1 MKRLLNVLGA
11 LVSDLT
17 QNELAARG
25 ACRCHKFRSGGFG
38 MELHTYGQA
47 LWNAKNITGSA
58 CVAVSRNWIWDPDET
73 LFALPRDKYCS
84 KHLVSWKG
92 KHGPKGWGVDKR
104 LRRAAT
110 TQYLMAHMNE
120 TVYEDAAQ
128 TAAYRALT
136 REAQR
141 RVVSVHVRWGD
152 KGREM
157 ALRPINEYVEA
168 VKNVTK
174 YTGEALDVFLTTED
188 AKAVAAFR
196 QAAPENW
203 NVIVYDAAVS
213 SDKVLYGRHGMA
225 DQARNHKE
233 SGYHSLIA
241 LVLAMQADA
250 FVITSGSNWSRLME
264 ELCLGRDLEPRCDIV
279 DVTPWRPHDW

>member
-1 MKRLLNVLGA
+1 MKRLFNVLGA

-47 LWNAKNITGSA
+47 L
-58 CVAVSRNWIWDPDET
+58 
-73 LFALPRDKYCS
+73 Y
-84 KHLVSWKG
+84 
-92 KHGPKGWGVDKR
+92 
-104 LRRAAT
+104 
-110 TQYLMAHMNE
+110 
-120 TVYEDAAQ
+120 
-128 TAAYRALT
+128 
-136 REAQR
+136 
-141 RVVSVHVRWGD
+141 
-152 KGREM
+152 
-157 ALRPINEYVEA
+157 
-168 VKNVTK
+168 
-174 YTGEALDVFLTTED
+174 
-188 AKAVAAFR
+188 
-196 QAAPENW
+196 
-203 NVIVYDAAVS
+203 
-213 SDKVLYGRHGMA
+213 GMA

-264 ELCLGRDLEPRCDIV
+264 ELCLGKDLEPRCDIV

>member
-17 QNELAARG
+17 QSELAARG

-73 LFALPRDKYCS
+73 LFNLPRDKYCS
-84 KHLVSWKG
+84 
-92 KHGPKGWGVDKR
+92 
-104 LRRAAT
+104 
-110 TQYLMAHMNE
+110 M
-120 TVYEDAAQ
+120 
-128 TAAYRALT
+128 
-136 REAQR
+136 
-141 RVVSVHVRWGD
+141 
-152 KGREM
+152 
-157 ALRPINEYVEA
+157 
-168 VKNVTK
+168 
-174 YTGEALDVFLTTED
+174 
-188 AKAVAAFR
+188 
-196 QAAPENW
+196 
-203 NVIVYDAAVS
+203 
-213 SDKVLYGRHGMA
+213 YGRHGMA
-225 DQARNHKE
+225 DQAWHHKE
-233 SGYHSLIA
+233 SGYHSLVA

-264 ELCLGRDLEPRCDIV
+264 ELCLGRDLEPRCDLF

>member
-25 ACRCHKFRSGGFG
+25 PCRCHKFRSGGFG

-58 CVAVSRNWIWDPDET
+58 CVAVSRNWI
-73 LFALPRDKYCS
+73 C
-84 KHLVSWKG
+84 
-92 KHGPKGWGVDKR
+92 
-104 LRRAAT
+104 
-110 TQYLMAHMNE
+110 
-120 TVYEDAAQ
+120 
-128 TAAYRALT
+128 
-136 REAQR
+136 
-141 RVVSVHVRWGD
+141 
-152 KGREM
+152 
-157 ALRPINEYVEA
+157 
-168 VKNVTK
+168 
-174 YTGEALDVFLTTED
+174 
-188 AKAVAAFR
+188 
-196 QAAPENW
+196 
-203 NVIVYDAAVS
+203 
-213 SDKVLYGRHGMA
+213 MA

-233 SGYHSLIA
+233 SGYHSLVA

-264 ELCLGRDLEPRCDIV
+264 ELCLGKDLEPRCAMV